1 MPSYFL
7 FIKCNIAYFKQK
19 EKLTTY
25 KAADFTPNDELVV
38 AARHTYLC
46 IWNAATVNPLRLL
59 HSSLSPVTKLFT
71 SPAVNKAITLLED
84 NSIQVLLDVKERVVF
99 LMVNAFIPINQKLV
113 SKNSSPNKKKKFI
126 EKEAAL

>member
-1 MPSYFL
+1 MSKILHKDNIFL
-7 FIKCNIAYFKQK
+7 KQK

-25 KAADFTPNDELVV
+25 KEADFTPNDELVV

-46 IWNAATVNPLRLL
+46 IWNAATGNPLRLL

-84 NSIQVLLDVKERVVF
+84 NSIQVHMRVRRFSNIVTSILL
-99 LMVNAFIPINQKLV
+99 P
-113 SKNSSPNKKKKFI
+113 
-126 EKEAAL
+126 

>member
-1 MPSYFL
+1 MQREFFL
-7 FIKCNIAYFKQK
+7 LIKCNIVYPKQK

-25 KAADFTPNDELVV
+25 KEADFTPNDELVV

-46 IWNAATVNPLRLL
+46 IWNAATGNPLRLL

-84 NSIQVLLDVKERVVF
+84 NSIQVCARCQGNGCF
-99 LMVNAFIPINQKLV
+99 VNGKCFPT
-113 SKNSSPNKKKKFI
+113 SKI
-126 EKEAAL
+126 IVGI